1 MIVALLGA
9 ESTGKTDLAL
19 GLADRARALGLR
31 ARAVEE
37 YLREFCDRQ
46 GRTPRPEE
54 QWHIAEEQT
63 RRILA
68 AVSAHDLVFADTT
81 AVMTAVYSDLLFDDP
96 SLYEHAFEAHRHC
109 SLTLVTG
116 LDLPWAP
123 DGIQRDGPHMRVPI
137 DARLRQRLQ
146 AAGVVYGV
154 VYGRDTDRLDA
165 AWRVVETA
173 LRAQGRLAG
182 PDPAGDTAS
191 SRLQPWCRECLVP
204 ECEHLLLRRLLDPPS
219 SR

>member
-31 ARAVEE
+31 AHAVQE

-54 QWHIAEEQT
+54 QGHIAEEQT

-68 AVSAHDLVFADTT
+68 AATAHELVFADTT

-96 SLYEHAFEAHRHC
+96 TLYDSAFEAHRRC

-116 LDLPWAP
+116 LDLPWTP
-123 DGIQRDGPHMRVPI
+123 DGIQRDGPHVRRPV
-137 DARLRQRLQ
+137 DERLRQRLQ
-146 AAGVVYGV
+146 AAGVAYSVI
-154 VYGRDTDRLDA
+154 YGRDAQRLEA
-165 AWRVVETA
+165 AWRVVESA
-173 LRAQGRLAG
+173 LRAKGRLTA
-182 PDPAGDTAS
+182 PAPNAAP
-191 SRLQPWCRECLVP
+191 RLRPWCRECLVP
-204 ECEHLLLRRLLDPPS
+204 ECEHLLLRRLKDQP
-219 SR
+219 